1 MFRAVTMGAFLILL
15 AAGSSPAFAQQNNEK
30 VPVNNS
36 TQAAKQ
42 AKRHIEGR
50 VLKVDKQKSSY
61 RVKMLKKSGRVVTLD
76 VDKRSGKV
84 KPSKSKDD
92 N

>member
-1 MFRAVTMGAFLILL
+1 MFRAVVMGSFLVLL
-15 AAGSSPAFAQQNNEK
+15 AASSNPAVAQQNQK
-30 VPVNNS
+30 VPVTNS
-36 TQAAKQ
+36 TQAAQQ

-84 KPSKSKDD
+84 KPSKTKDD